1 MKYASGTWLLVCTW
15 SVYCICLCVLEP
27 RGERDASEG
36 KGSGWLGGLSPFLW
50 FNLTPLALRLRQ
62 LHMHMPAILF
72 VVGDYAAIKAPVSSS
87 VAGQQNYCPPT
98 TPPRLHWLRKL
109 SPGLQSPVKT
119 QVGHFILN
127 IMNGSILLVIGQ
139 AVVGSPRLQT
149 SVKLLSAAAYVRL
162 ITHQKLWRQSG
173 VFSACNSIH
182 LSSEYLPWFTYIV
195 LYVMIFIEQEVC
207 SV

>member
-1 MKYASGTWLLVCTW
+1 MLGVVKCASGTWVTGM
-15 SVYCICLCVLEP
+15 YMECILYVCLCVLEP

-72 VVGDYAAIKAPVSSS
+72 VVGDYATIKAPVSSS

-109 SPGLQSPVKT
+109 SPALQSPVKT

-127 IMNGSILLVIGQ
+127 CNEWEYSPGDWPGSSRVT
-139 AVVGSPRLQT
+139 SPLDI
-149 SVKLLSAAAYVRL
+149 S
-162 ITHQKLWRQSG
+162 
-173 VFSACNSIH
+173 
-182 LSSEYLPWFTYIV
+182 
-195 LYVMIFIEQEVC
+195 
-207 SV
+207 